1 MPAIAKAVVAAV
13 IAVPFLITACSS
25 GVGSPL
31 AGSSSPAGATASAEA
46 TASANPSAGTF
57 TFTGAR
63 LKAMLEP
70 RSFFPKAFA
79 PDPGGSVNTGDGY
92 QPATAPG
99 KLPCSRLG
107 STAWVD
113 LSDIGSVSFAQS
125 DFIDKPAIE
134 EYAQEIDVY
143 PGATAQAVLRALRKL
158 PARCSGYKDPQTG
171 GTVTVTLGRGP
182 AIGNASLSLLLSS
195 PVWQGG
201 TTLEAVRVG
210 QAVVTVLYSADSGT
224 GAKQA
229 SALARILTTRV
240 ISASR

>member
-1 MPAIAKAVVAAV
+1 MPARAKAAVAAV
-13 IAVPFLITACSS
+13 IAVPFVITACSS
-25 GVGSPL
+25 GVGSPS
-31 AGSSSPAGATASAEA
+31 AGSSSPAGASASAGA
-46 TASANPSAGTF
+46 TASASPDAA
-57 TFTGAR
+57 TFTGTR

-125 DFIDKPAIE
+125 DFIDKPATE

-158 PARCSGYKDPQTG
+158 PARCSGYEDPQTG
-171 GTVTVTLGRGP
+171 GTVTVTLGKGP

-229 SALARILTTRV
+229 SALARILAGRV
-240 ISASR
+240 IRASR